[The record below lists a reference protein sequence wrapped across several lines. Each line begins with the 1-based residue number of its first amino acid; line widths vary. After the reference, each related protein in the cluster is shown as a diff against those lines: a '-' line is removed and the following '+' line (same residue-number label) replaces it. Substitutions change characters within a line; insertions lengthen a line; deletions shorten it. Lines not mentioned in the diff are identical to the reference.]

1 MSNSAVWKP
10 ETQKGILF
18 GVDVNE
24 KRFLESMS
32 MSPVIES
39 GYYSY
44 KVTTRH
50 ALNPNIYIRVRSF
63 SVTS

>member
-10 ETQKGILF
+10 ETQKGILL

-32 MSPVIES
+32 MSAVIEPS
-39 GYYSY
+39 FYSY

-50 ALNPNIYIRVRSF
+50 ALNPNVYIRVRSF
-63 SVTS
+63 SITS